1 MTDTAGELETPVAFI
16 IFNRTKKTKRVFD
29 QIRKAQPSELYVIAD
44 GPRPDVPED
53 QDACAATRDIVADID
68 WDCIVHRNYADTNL
82 GCFERIYT
90 GIDWVFDSAEDA
102 IILEDD
108 CLPHSDF
115 FRFCERLLE
124 MYRDDERVMDIGGS
138 NPLETWKAEKQDYHL
153 SYTGMLWGW
162 ATWQTA
168 WDEYDPEMSLWKQE
182 EAKERVHDVI
192 ADDEMFRYAKRVY
205 RRTYEGKIDTWD
217 YQWGFAR
224 HINSGMSVVPARNL
238 VTNIGYGEDATHT
251 TETDNPKGG
260 VQNHS
265 MTFPI
270 EERDIVAVDR
280 EYDRRYHELRRSI
293 WDVYRPLSAMRKLY
307 YTVVDD

>member
-1 MTDTAGELETPVAFI
+1 MTDTTNGLDTPVVFI
-16 IFNRTKKTKRVFD
+16 IFNRPEKTKRVFD
-29 QIRKAQPSELYVIAD
+29 RIRDAEPSDLYVIAD
-44 GPRPDVPED
+44 GPRQDVPDD
-53 QDACAATRDIVADID
+53 QDACAATRDVVADVD
-68 WDCIVHRNYADTNL
+68 WNCTVRRNYADTNL

-108 CLPHSDF
+108 CLPHPDF
-115 FRFCERLLE
+115 FRFCEQLLE
-124 MYRDDERVMDIGGS
+124 IYRNDERVMDVGGS
-138 NPLETWKAEKQDYHL
+138 NPLETWKAESQDYHF

-168 WDEYDPEMSLWKQE
+168 WAEYDPEMSLWEQR
-182 EAKERVHDVI
+182 EAKERVRDII

-205 RRTYEGKIDTWD
+205 QRTYEGEPDTWD

-224 HINSGMSVVPARNL
+224 HVNSGMSVVPAQNL

-251 TETDNPKGG
+251 NQTDNPKGG
-260 VQNHS
+260 VQNYS
-265 MTFPI
+265 MSFPV

-280 EYDRRYHELRRSI
+280 KYDRAYHELRRSI
-293 WDVYRPLSAMRKLY
+293 WDAYRPLSAIRKLY
-307 YTVVDD
+307 YFIIED